1 MLLICCG
8 DTLSIKETMRAP
20 CISFFFL
27 HGFALDILY
36 KKFCAWKSLRAI
48 CNELKTQQDDQDDD
62 DDETNEKLE

>member
-1 MLLICCG
+1 
-8 DTLSIKETMRAP
+8 MRAP